1 MAQDPNLML
10 RISVEEYSK
19 LLAIFHT
26 METFLEYDA
35 NVLSGNEFYKGM
47 ISLTKTRMKDR
58 VDAYKRF
65 TESQKDAD
73 TEQI

>member
-35 NVLSGNEFYKGM
+35 NVLSDNEFYKGM
-47 ISLTKTRMKDR
+47 ILLNLLMK
-58 VDAYKRF
+58 VK
-65 TESQKDAD
+65 
-73 TEQI
+73 

>member
-1 MAQDPNLML
+1 MAQDTKALL

-19 LLAIFHT
+19 LLSIFHT
-26 METFLEYDA
+26 METFLEYEA

-58 VDAYKRF
+58 VDDYRRYTK
-65 TESQKDAD
+65 EQDAD
-73 TEQI
+73 TKQI

>member
-35 NVLSGNEFYKGM
+35 NVLSDNEFYKGM